1 MLNIS
6 QQFSNFFNS
15 YSKSIN
21 KQYSRKGSL
30 FAESFKRVE
39 IKTDNKLSQI
49 IGYIHTNAQHH
60 KFVDDFKEWP
70 HNSYHQISKRNNSYV
85 KAEEVIK
92 WFGNIEEF
100 VNFHSDFA
108 KSIRQENNWIEKN

>member
-1 MLNIS
+1 MFPASEADIEALVFPKDLNFPS
-6 QQFSNFFNS
+6 PFF
-15 YSKSIN
+15 
-21 KQYSRKGSL
+21 
-30 FAESFKRVE
+30 
-39 IKTDNKLSQI
+39 
-49 IGYIHTNAQHH
+49 
-60 KFVDDFKEWP
+60 P